1 MIGDHRS
8 AEDYRAILDPE
19 RARRVMLYRA
29 AAAAAVM
36 VVLLLGLMWFDRG
49 DEDVA
54 TADEADAQ
62 ASQPGLPA
70 VSQETVARP
79 LFAPL
84 DAPAEGAEEGA
95 DADAVAEVQAD
106 PSGATDV
113 SAAGT
118 DPLQPPA
125 VVAPDAVAS
134 AARAAAPGAT
144 AAPAQAP
151 SPPAAP
157 RSTVTAAAAPTPP
170 VAPRRPAE
178 PVAPRAPAAPATPS
192 QSAPADGYRVQV
204 GDYLALSSAEELQNG
219 LASGGHVVDMQRRVA
234 VGGYPSR
241 QEAENAAARLKR
253 DQKLNGFIVAGEAG
267 GFLVQVGV
275 FSDPA
280 NAESLRRQL
289 ATAGY
294 KPQLH
299 ARVVLGPYPDKAA
312 AERVAAQLR
321 AERGIAGVVV
331 VPRS

>member
-49 DEDVA
+49 GEGAA
-54 TADEADAQ
+54 TVDEADAQ

-70 VSQETVARP
+70 VSPETVARP

-84 DAPAEGAEEGA
+84 DAPADGAEEGGTG
-95 DADAVAEVQAD
+95 AVAEVHAD
-106 PSGATDV
+106 PSSGTTDV

-118 DPLQPPA
+118 DLLQPSV
-125 VVAPDAVAS
+125 VVAPETAAS
-134 AARAAAPGAT
+134 TAGAATPGAT
-144 AAPAQAP
+144 SAPAQAP

-157 RSTVTAAAAPTPP
+157 RSTVTAAAPTSP

-178 PVAPRAPAAPATPS
+178 PVAPRVPAAPATPS

-204 GDYLALSSAEELQNG
+204 GDYLALSSAEELHNG
-219 LASGGHVVDMQRRVA
+219 LVRGGHVVDMQRRVA

-241 QEAENAAARLKR
+241 QEAENAASRLKR

-321 AERGIAGVVV
+321 TERGIAGVVV